1 MSIETYLFIQS
12 IVLVLYGS
20 WIAYRVGYAKGKKE
34 RKCKNVCR

>member
-20 WIAYRVGYAKGKKE
+20 WIAYRVGYSKGKEE
-34 RKCKNVCR
+34 RKSKNVCR